1 MAAFWLANLAYRP
14 TVWTVLG
21 TVSVLCS
28 GFGCFFLLTGK
39 WKTSLG
45 WLTLIGLGLWLLNS
59 GKHIFWKDFLKFED
73 LTIFADPANF
83 ETLLHYPLESALA
96 GFLVCVLLFLCKKTF
111 GVDSSCARKGR
122 RLFVSLFSIALGV
135 AGACVAFQN
144 GQQQWMVNIVKGSN
158 VVANLLMSSRIHY
171 VSPAAN
177 LASKEH
183 FPTVITTNGDR
194 KEKSD
199 IVLILQEST
208 FNPRR
213 LKGVDPRTLPKLEMF
228 DSPWS
233 TESGALRVH
242 TYRGGTWRS
251 EFSALTGLSSDD
263 FGVLAGTVFYSAVFH
278 LQDSLW
284 SRLKKAG
291 YRIIVVTP
299 FAEGSYNSGKA
310 YRALGADKI
319 IHVTDLGWK
328 GSRRKNIWNIPTGK
342 ILEMVRTVLDEK
354 YDRPVAIYALTM
366 KEHGPYPEKENHR
379 LEADESNVGSA
390 ALGRVAQY
398 VDRLEQASED
408 VVKFDRWV
416 QERKRPTVLVR
427 FGDHQPSLGWSG
439 GYRTTQARPEY
450 ITDYTLV
457 DNQVK
462 GRERSFPLTDIVFLP
477 SLILQHAG
485 VPLGPFY
492 ETTAMM
498 RDLCQGRYQDCPD
511 SRLLKAY
518 QNEIY
523 VNQAI
528 AK

>member
-213 LKGVDPRTLPKLEMF
+213 LKGVDPRTLPKLEVF

-242 TYRGGTWRS
+242 TYGGGTW
-251 EFSALTGLSSDD
+251 
-263 FGVLAGTVFYSAVFH
+263 
-278 LQDSLW
+278 
-284 SRLKKAG
+284 
-291 YRIIVVTP
+291 
-299 FAEGSYNSGKA
+299 
-310 YRALGADKI
+310 
-319 IHVTDLGWK
+319 
-328 GSRRKNIWNIPTGK
+328 
-342 ILEMVRTVLDEK
+342 
-354 YDRPVAIYALTM
+354 
-366 KEHGPYPEKENHR
+366 
-379 LEADESNVGSA
+379 
-390 ALGRVAQY
+390 
-398 VDRLEQASED
+398 
-408 VVKFDRWV
+408 
-416 QERKRPTVLVR
+416 
-427 FGDHQPSLGWSG
+427 
-439 GYRTTQARPEY
+439 
-450 ITDYTLV
+450 
-457 DNQVK
+457 
-462 GRERSFPLTDIVFLP
+462 
-477 SLILQHAG
+477 
-485 VPLGPFY
+485 
-492 ETTAMM
+492 
-498 RDLCQGRYQDCPD
+498 
-511 SRLLKAY
+511 
-518 QNEIY
+518 
-523 VNQAI
+523 
-528 AK
+528 